1 MPRRLGVLIVI
12 VFLMVGCT
20 ADGSGQGPG
29 NAEIVYGLTLVPS
42 GIDPH
47 IHASSE
53 LGIPLR
59 SVYDSLVYRDPETL
73 DFVPWLARSWQ
84 VSADGRVYTF
94 LLRDDVIFHDGTPL
108 NADAVRINLE
118 RVLNP
123 DTGSIKAA
131 DLLGPV
137 ERVEVHEEYSLSIVL
152 AEPYPALLDALSQP
166 YLGIASPATLA
177 EYDSLTYQF
186 HQVGTGPYRFV
197 EYLVNDRLVLERNS
211 VYAWHPEGVPTNDNP
226 VQQIT
231 FRFFTDPPAR
241 ALALESGEADVMGE
255 LLPLDARA
263 LSEDGTI
270 SLLPVAVPGQPLQLI
285 ANTGRYPTNDP
296 GFRRALLYG
305 MDRTAIVRAVY
316 QGYANVA
323 FGPITS
329 STQYYNR
336 ALDGMYTF
344 DPVQGDALLNAAG
357 FTDSDGSG
365 WRDID
370 GEDVELVVVYPP
382 WNLMP
387 EVAEL
392 VEQNLESNLDIKIR
406 LEQVANFPM
415 LVEAA
420 NTGEYHLIGLNFAG
434 LDPVILNQFFLS
446 DGARNWSRY
455 SSPELDDLLLR
466 AQVTTD
472 SNQRASLYADIQ
484 RIIMDQALVIPIQ
497 EPVNL
502 NGSTPDVTNLAY
514 DAQGWFPVLETLQV
528 NQPDDR

>member
-1 MPRRLGVLIVI
+1 MPHRLRVLII
-12 VFLMVGCT
+12 IALLLVGCS
-20 ADGSGQGPG
+20 ANGAGQGPEDG
-29 NAEIVYGLTLVPS
+29 EIVYGLTLVPS

-47 IHASSE
+47 VHASSE

-59 SVYDSLVYRDPETL
+59 SVYDSLIYRDPGTL
-73 DFVPWLARSWQ
+73 EFVPWLARSWQ

-94 LLRDDVIFHDGTPL
+94 LLRDDVKFHDGTPL
-108 NADAVRINLE
+108 NAEAVRINLE
-118 RVLNP
+118 RILNP
-123 DTGSIKAA
+123 ETGSIKAA

-152 AEPYPALLDALSQP
+152 TESYPPLLDGLSQP
-166 YLGIASPATLA
+166 YLGIASPAALA
-177 EYDSLTYQF
+177 EYDNLTYQF

-197 EYLVNDRLVLERNS
+197 EYLVNDRLVLERS
-211 VYAWHPEGVPTNDNP
+211 LDYDWYPEGANPNDNP
-226 VQQIT
+226 VQRIT

-241 ALALESGEADVMGE
+241 ALALESGEANVMGE
-255 LLPLDARA
+255 LLPLDARS
-263 LSEDGTI
+263 LSENGTI
-270 SLLPVAVPGQPLQLI
+270 SLLPVPLPGQPLQLI

-305 MDRTAIVRAVY
+305 LDRTAIVRTVY

-329 STQYYNR
+329 STQYYSP
-336 ALDGMYTF
+336 AVDGMYTF

-370 GEDVELVVVYPP
+370 GKDVELVVVYPP

-392 VEQNLESNLDIKIR
+392 VEQNLESNLGIQVR

-420 NTGEYHLIGLNFAG
+420 NSGEYHLIGLNFAG
-434 LDPVILNQFFLS
+434 LDPVMLNQFFLS

-455 SSPELDDLLLR
+455 SSEELDDLLLR
-466 AQVTTD
+466 AQIASD

-484 RIIMDQALVIPIQ
+484 RAIMDQALVIPIQ

-502 NGSTPDVTNLAY
+502 NGTTPEIINLTY
-514 DAQGWFPVLETLQV
+514 DAQGWFPMLDRLQV
-528 NQPDDR
+528 NQPDGG